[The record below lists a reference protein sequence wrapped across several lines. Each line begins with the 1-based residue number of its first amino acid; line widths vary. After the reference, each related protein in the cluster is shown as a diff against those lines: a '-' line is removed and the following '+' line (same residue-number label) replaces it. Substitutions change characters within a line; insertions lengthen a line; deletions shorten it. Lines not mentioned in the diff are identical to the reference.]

1 MKNHWSNFKII
12 VLTVFITLASAVIYA
27 NMRNPHKELNYSI
40 ISPPAVEDPKFPKV
54 VGDLLDPSFESGNAV
69 ETLLNGDEI
78 FPAMLDAIRGAKKT
92 ITFESYIYWSGKV
105 GEEFAKALAGR
116 ASAGVHVH
124 LLLDWAGSGKIK
136 QELIE
141 LMKGAGVEVER
152 YHAPHWYN
160 ITRMNNRTHRKVLV
174 VDGKTGFTG
183 GVGIADEW
191 GGKGLD
197 AKHWRDT
204 HYKVQGPVVNQ
215 MQSAFMDNWLKVRPE
230 VHTGEDY
237 FPALKSQGSSV
248 GQMFISSSSEGGSS
262 VRILYL
268 TLIGAAQKS
277 IYLQSAYFVP
287 DQHTIDQMIAAHK
300 RGVEIFV
307 MVPGEYTDSTVVD
320 YASREMWGDL
330 LKAGIKFYQYNPAL
344 FHCKVFVVDEF
355 FTSVGST
362 NFDQRSFRLND
373 EANLNVLDRKLA
385 QRQITDFEND
395 QKHSTEITF
404 EMWQHRPLSEKF
416 WGKVAILMNSQL

>member
-1 MKNHWSNFKII
+1 
-12 VLTVFITLASAVIYA
+12 
-27 NMRNPHKELNYSI
+27 
-40 ISPPAVEDPKFPKV
+40 
-54 VGDLLDPSFESGNAV
+54 
-69 ETLLNGDEI
+69 
-78 FPAMLDAIRGAKKT
+78 
-92 ITFESYIYWSGKV
+92 
-105 GEEFAKALAGR
+105 
-116 ASAGVHVH
+116 
-124 LLLDWAGSGKIK
+124 
-136 QELIE
+136 
-141 LMKGAGVEVER
+141 
-152 YHAPHWYN
+152 
-160 ITRMNNRTHRKVLV
+160 
-174 VDGKTGFTG
+174 
-183 GVGIADEW
+183 
-191 GGKGLD
+191 
-197 AKHWRDT
+197 
-204 HYKVQGPVVNQ
+204 
-215 MQSAFMDNWLKVRPE
+215 
-230 VHTGEDY
+230 
-237 FPALKSQGSSV
+237 
-248 GQMFISSSSEGGSS
+248 MFISSSSEGGSS